1 MPVVRVVRLL
11 LELLLFFPD
20 AAAEL
25 VFFLILFVLLP
36 VPVPSFLL
44 TLTLALTLALTLL
57 ILKGLAFLRAAVV
70 LLIGAGIL
78 KELVSV
84 CWQLGINGGCV
95 DEAKGRCDAMRC
107 EKG

>member
-44 TLTLALTLALTLL
+44 TLTLALTLL

>member
-36 VPVPSFLL
+36 EPVPSLLL
-44 TLTLALTLALTLL
+44 TLTLTLL
-57 ILKGLAFLRAAVV
+57 ILKGLAFLRAAVI

-84 CWQLGINGGCV
+84 C
-95 DEAKGRCDAMRC
+95 
-107 EKG
+107 